1 MNLYYTTSAGENQT
15 QPKTTASLGGFKA
28 GNTVRNDDFDNLFG
42 EISVYT
48 VSQGRDSYIA
58 LVLKNDL
65 PQDAENVKVW
75 IEEESDTYCNFQI
88 AIVQMTTDQEGV
100 AVMEKTRDPYS
111 RPYYAEFATL
121 GVDNKGEI
129 GTMTPDSQYG
139 IWLKRIVNKESI
151 EENSNNLYEP
161 DPTNPHR
168 VRAIKKDKE
177 EKFRV
182 CVSWD

>member
-1 MNLYYTTSAGENQT
+1 MNIYYTTSAGEGQT

-42 EISVYT
+42 EISTYT
-48 VSQGRDSYIA
+48 ISQGRDSYIA

-139 IWLKRIVNKESI
+139 IWLKRIVNRENI

>member
-1 MNLYYTTSAGENQT
+1 MNIYYTTSAGEGQD
-15 QPKTTASLGGFKA
+15 QPKTSASLGGFKA

-65 PQDAENVKVW
+65 PTDATNVKIWV
-75 IEEESDTYCNFQI
+75 EEGADTYCNFQL
-88 AIVQMTTDQEGV
+88 AVVQMTEQNG
-100 AVMEKTRDPYS
+100 AMVMERTRDICS
-111 RPYYAEFATL
+111 RPYYAEFNTL
-121 GVDNKGEI
+121 DADNKGEL
-129 GTMTPDSQYG
+129 GTMAPDSQYG
-139 IWLKRIVNKESI
+139 IWLKRIVNRENI